1 MAPLRLTP
9 VPRVPRAPSG
19 PPWAWLPFF
28 IGLALSGGLRAEF
41 DAERLERLDRPLQ
54 GEVIA
59 LAPDG
64 HHVAYATYDQDRKL
78 WLQIADLEAKV
89 IRSTFLVQDKK
100 PNVRSAVVDMRWP
113 SAGRLVF
120 LTNAGLVY
128 GVDADGTRAT
138 LLWEPA
144 NGLSG
149 TTQSLLGESLPLP
162 RMLPP
167 LAGDST
173 HVLLEGPA
181 QSAKTG
187 SSLYRINVTSG
198 DTDMMWQDYYRTA
211 TRWPPAFSDDPPTF
225 VQERYLYIGGRM
237 LYDRQANPRLQYFI
251 WPGESDR
258 PFIYSKVG
266 EDPWDLDPDDFYQS
280 MPHDNFDT
288 FLGQKKKGEF
298 RITRKNYFE
307 ERSFP
312 LAFDYDPNILY
323 YATSMG
329 RDTYAIYALNLATK
343 ARSEVLANQYFD
355 LSRLEPNH
363 PDGILVF
370 DEFRHQLAGVRY
382 TALKD
387 RTAWRDPELASI
399 QAGLDKAFPRQTVE
413 VLQWT
418 EDRSRVLA
426 RFSADGDPGGY
437 GLVDTRSGEV
447 TNLLNRAPWLQPD
460 DLSVA
465 EGFAFDAPGGR
476 LTGYL
481 TLPAAPKVR
490 PAPLIIYCQGGLWDR
505 TRPGF
510 NAEAQMLANLGLVTM
525 RLNYRGTA
533 GYGRE
538 HLTSIRDGID
548 TFPPE
553 DLVAAVNWIAS
564 KYPVDKQHV
573 VVMGEGFG
581 GYVAL
586 RALQTHPEIFCA
598 GISINAPTNLNA
610 WARQR
615 PEQGINREYYETDF
629 YSYVREFF
637 VRTAKRRG
645 DAKSEDA
652 VGRPLLVV
660 EDSTSLDATPFSTL
674 LGRLG
679 FGMKGARLERL
690 AITGKF
696 EGGTPTVR
704 ARIFARIDTFL
715 NENLYEY
722 ATKIGELKVLD
733 ESGAPNAKAPAK
745 K

>member
-1 MAPLRLTP
+1 MRLVVCT
-9 VPRVPRAPSG
+9 
-19 PPWAWLPFF
+19 WL
-28 IGLALSGGLRAEF
+28 ATAAGLRADL
-41 DAERLERLDRPLQ
+41 DAARLERLDRPLQ

-59 LAPDG
+59 MAPDG
-64 HHVAYATYDQDRKL
+64 RHVAYATYGSDRKL

-89 IRSTFLVQDKK
+89 IRSTFLVQDTK
-100 PNVRSAVVDMRWP
+100 PNVRTALVDLRWP

-128 GVDADGTRAT
+128 GVDADGSKAV

-144 NGLSG
+144 HGLSG
-149 TTQSLLGESLPLP
+149 TTQSLLGETLPLP

-167 LAGDST
+167 LADDPT

-181 QSAKTG
+181 QSAKAG
-187 SSLYRINVTSG
+187 SSLYRINVITG
-198 DTDMMWQDYYRTA
+198 DTDLMFQDYYRTA
-211 TRWPPAFSDDPPTF
+211 TRWPPPFSDDPPTF
-225 VQERYLYIGGRM
+225 VQERYLYIAGRM

-251 WPGESDR
+251 WPGEPDR
-258 PFIYSKVG
+258 PFVYSKVG
-266 EDPWDLDPDDFYQS
+266 EDPWELDPDDFYQS
-280 MPHDNFDT
+280 MPHDTLDT

-298 RITRKNYFE
+298 RITRKNFFE

-323 YATSMG
+323 FATSMG
-329 RDTYAIYALNLATK
+329 RDTYAISALNLATK
-343 ARSEVLANQYFD
+343 ARTEVLANQYFD
-355 LSRLEPNH
+355 LSRLEPAH

-387 RTAWRDPELASI
+387 RTAWRDPGLAAI
-399 QAGLDKAFPRQTVE
+399 QAGLDQAFPRQTVE
-413 VLQWT
+413 ILQWS

-426 RFSADGDPGGY
+426 RFSSDGDPGRY

-447 TNLLNRAPWLQPD
+447 ENLLNRAPWLEPG
-460 DLSVA
+460 DLQVS
-465 EGFAFDAPGGR
+465 EGFALDAPGGR

-510 NAEAQMLANLGLVTM
+510 NAESQMLAGLGLVTM
-525 RLNYRGTA
+525 RLNFRGTA
-533 GYGRE
+533 GFGRE
-538 HLTSIRDGID
+538 HLTSIREGID
-548 TFPPE
+548 VLPTE
-553 DLVAAVNWIAS
+553 DLVAAIDWIAAR
-564 KYPVDKQHV
+564 YPVDRNHV

-586 RALQTHPEIFCA
+586 RALQTHPETFCA

-637 VRTAKRRG
+637 VRTAKRKG
-645 DAKSEDA
+645 DAKNEDA
-652 VGRPLLVV
+652 VGRPLLVI

-679 FGMKGARLERL
+679 LGLKGARVERL

-696 EGGTPTVR
+696 EGGRPDVR
-704 ARIFARIDTFL
+704 EKIFARIDTFL

-722 ATKIGELKVLD
+722 TTKVGELKVLD
-733 ESGAPNAKAPAK
+733 EPAGPMPKAPAK